1 MGNII
6 SIVLSR
12 ENLYQ
17 EEEYINSNNEVKID
31 ILSEYSDRDWIYY
44 HMERDNGVD
53 ILG

>member
-17 EEEYINSNNEVKID
+17 EEEYKPEETRID